1 MSLASLFHL
10 LRIALMAA
18 CAATIVA
25 QAVGVGI
32 LLSQGALTR
41 DKIARYA
48 AVIYGF
54 DPRDLPTQA
63 NAPQADQADSAPT
76 SRDTIVTRRAEKNT
90 LLADRLKALK
100 SDNADIDSRLRKL
113 KDDHTEYDL
122 DEKSFEARL
131 DQLER
136 EADTSALQEVQLT
149 LESLQPKQAKEV
161 ILAMLKD
168 EHADATDD
176 VLSDVVTIVKSMSQD
191 KLKKIFAEFK
201 SDSERQTLHRILV
214 EIGEVATRQRW
225 EPNS

>member
-1 MSLASLFHL
+1 MSVASFFHL
-10 LRIALMAA
+10 LRTALMAA

-32 LLSQGALTR
+32 LSSQGALTR

-54 DPRDLPTQA
+54 DPRDLPTRA
-63 NAPQADQADSAPT
+63 NAPQAGQADSAPT
-76 SRDTIVTRRAEKNT
+76 SRDAMVARRAEKDT
-90 LLADRLKALK
+90 LFANRLKALK
-100 SDNADIDSRLRKL
+100 SDSADVQSRLLTLQENHNQYESAEKL
-113 KDDHTEYDL
+113 
-122 DEKSFEARL
+122 FEARL

-136 EADTSALQEVQLT
+136 DADTSALQEVQLT
-149 LESLQPKQAKEV
+149 LETLQAKQAKEV
-161 ILAMLKD
+161 IVAMLKD

-201 SDSERQTLHRILV
+201 SESERQTLHRILV